1 MAEPLKK
8 EKQETETIEEWYSE
22 VYGYDPTPE
31 DLKKLYGEEFNKWC
45 DDLLKDV

>member
-22 VYGYDPTPE
+22 VYNYDPSTE
-31 DLKKLYGEEFNKWC
+31 DLKKAYGDKYEEW
-45 DDLLKDV
+45 LKNL